1 LGCKARQFYLFKLCE
16 TYEPRSIPFYAY
28 RLTNRSAEGA
38 MRQRRVFDQLTLNQL
53 NEPVLQLRAKER
65 SALVQLVQ
73 SLLLEIVLKETTD
86 TSDEESDNE

>member
-1 LGCKARQFYLFKLCE
+1 
-16 TYEPRSIPFYAY
+16 
-28 RLTNRSAEGA
+28 

-73 SLLLEIVLKETTD
+73 SLLLEIVFNRTTD
-86 TSDEESDNE
+86 TDEESDNE

>member
-1 LGCKARQFYLFKLCE
+1 MK
-16 TYEPRSIPFYAY
+16 
-28 RLTNRSAEGA
+28 
-38 MRQRRVFDQLTLNQL
+38 QRGVFDHLTLTQL
-53 NEPVLQLRAKER
+53 NQPVLQLRAKER

>member
-1 LGCKARQFYLFKLCE
+1 
-16 TYEPRSIPFYAY
+16 
-28 RLTNRSAEGA
+28 

-73 SLLLEIVLKETTD
+73 SLLLEIVLKETID
-86 TSDEESDNE
+86 TSEEESDNE

>member
-1 LGCKARQFYLFKLCE
+1 
-16 TYEPRSIPFYAY
+16 
-28 RLTNRSAEGA
+28 

-73 SLLLEIVLKETTD
+73 SLLLEVVLKETTD
-86 TSDEESDNE
+86 TSEEESDNE

>member
-1 LGCKARQFYLFKLCE
+1 
-16 TYEPRSIPFYAY
+16 
-28 RLTNRSAEGA
+28 

-73 SLLLEIVLKETTD
+73 SLLLEIVHKEITD